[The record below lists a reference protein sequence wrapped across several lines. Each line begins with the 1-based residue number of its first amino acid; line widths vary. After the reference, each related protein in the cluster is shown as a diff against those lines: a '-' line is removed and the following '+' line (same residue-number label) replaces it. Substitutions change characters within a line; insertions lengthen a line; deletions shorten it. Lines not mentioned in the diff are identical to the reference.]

1 MIVKDQPILTMVLC
15 LFVSLTC
22 LAQTRKQV
30 PMQRKSITVQKKKK
44 TLTQKVSS
52 PQGIANDGAEIS
64 LKGHIDFLLPEG
76 KAENKIQIA
85 KNIKA
90 NYVLKLFKDPSDMTR
105 PVRKT
110 AILTCDI
117 DWKSLGADENVPCDW
132 SWSGKS
138 VEVISENKNGS
149 TVYAIVDENKPVAL
163 VLPNFKNDRGKAF
176 NLIYLYGG
184 GNQLAGL
191 RQGMHIDDV
200 ARQVQSEIPGTRVVI
215 TGEKVG
221 GLKEY
226 VLLSY
231 GESKVYDVTGD
242 YHYELNNNEP
252 YFTFWTDSNDK
263 LVKWFAL
270 KRIR

>member
-1 MIVKDQPILTMVLC
+1 MKKYYFLTAIFC
-15 LFVSLTC
+15 FFISFTC
-22 LAQTRKQV
+22 MAQTKKGVTHRKAT
-30 PMQRKSITVQKKKK
+30 TVQKKGSTSNKK
-44 TLTQKVSS
+44 SS
-52 PQGIANDGAEIS
+52 SVQSFANDGAEIS
-64 LKGHIDFLLPEG
+64 LQGHIDFLVPQG
-76 KAENKIQIA
+76 KAEDKLQID

-117 DWKSLGADENVPCDW
+117 DWKALTGTDEDVPCDW

-138 VEVISENKNGS
+138 VDVVRSNSQGAIGYAVMDGNKG
-149 TVYAIVDENKPVAL
+149 VAL
-163 VLPNFKNDRGKAF
+163 ILPNFKDDKGKTHNF
-176 NLIYLYGG
+176 VFLYGG

-200 ARQVQSEIPGTRVVI
+200 ARQVQTEIPGTRIVI
-215 TGEKVG
+215 TGNVKD

-226 VLLSY
+226 VLLSF
-231 GESKVYDVTGD
+231 GENKVYDVTGD

-252 YFTFWTDSNDK
+252 YFTFWTDSKDK

-270 KRIR
+270 KRVR

>member
-1 MIVKDQPILTMVLC
+1 MKKYTFWIVLLC
-15 LFVSLTC
+15 AFMSFTC
-22 LAQTRKQV
+22 MAQTGKKITA
-30 PMQRKSITVQKKKK
+30 QRKATMVQKKKN
-44 TLTQKVSS
+44 TLTRKTPTS
-52 PQGIANDGAEIS
+52 QGIANDGAEIS

-76 KAENKIQIA
+76 KAENKLQIA
-85 KNIKA
+85 RNIKA

-138 VEVISENKNGS
+138 VEVVKEKKDGETAYIIMDG
-149 TVYAIVDENKPVAL
+149 NKPVAL
-163 VLPNFKNDRGKAF
+163 VFPNMKNDKGEAF
-176 NLIYLYGG
+176 SLIFLYGG